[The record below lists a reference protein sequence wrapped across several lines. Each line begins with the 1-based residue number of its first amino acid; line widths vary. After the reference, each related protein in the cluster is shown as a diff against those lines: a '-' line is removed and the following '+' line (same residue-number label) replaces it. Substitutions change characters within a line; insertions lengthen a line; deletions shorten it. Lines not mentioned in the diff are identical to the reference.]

1 MRGACTINTLKRAAK
16 RLGLKDSVK
25 VVYASPRQLKG
36 TIEGVQDRRLNV
48 DSWSWQSNITYL
60 RVQCGDNFPSTVET
74 AGEALTFL
82 LRSGGNVGMPNGQ
95 TLFVRLKAS
104 GLIREASL
112 NGTKIR
118 EVDYAKVLDFML
130 MRSDFP
136 LWDYLC
142 DNYEGVG

>member
-1 MRGACTINTLKRAAK
+1 MRGACTIDTLKRAAK
-16 RLGLKDSVK
+16 RLGLKDSVE
-25 VVYASPRQLKG
+25 VVYASPRQWAG

-48 DSWSWQSNITYL
+48 FSWSWQSNITYL
-60 RVQCGDNFPSTVET
+60 RGQVADGWPFAIET

-82 LRSGGNVGMPNGQ
+82 LRNGGSVKMPGGVLDVQ
-95 TLFVRLKAS
+95 LKAS
-104 GLIREASL
+104 GLIRSASI
-112 NGTKIR
+112 NCSRIR
-118 EVDYAKVLDFML
+118 EADYAKVLDFML